1 MSNCGSTCS
10 STCDCEL
17 RSQKILGKDEWRETR
32 AVFKALGC
40 SDDDLERPIIGI
52 ANTWN
57 EINPGHQNLR
67 MVADYVRR
75 GIYRAGGTPV
85 EFGTIGICDGVA
97 TANEG
102 MRYALPHREIIA
114 SSVELMAEGS
124 RLDALVLLGSC
135 DKIVPGLLM
144 AAARLNLPCIVV
156 NGGPAISGPCFNG
169 HQSDIC
175 TTEEG
180 TALYREGKCTLQ
192 ELDDLEDVCAPTCGS
207 CTYLGTANTMCCLSE
222 VLGLSLPGSALVPAV
237 YNERLRVA
245 FRSGELIVDLVRKN
259 VRARD
264 IITRESLSNAVT
276 VLMGMGGSTN
286 AVLHLVALGHEIGM
300 DTAEV
305 IDMIDK
311 ASWDVPLVAKVYPS
325 SNYDMAD
332 LHKAGGVQ
340 QIMKELKSKLY
351 LDCICV
357 NGKTIGENMDEFR
370 NKLGPVNREIIRT
383 IDDPFDKIASI
394 GIMYGNL
401 APKSAV
407 AKPNTVKEELQS
419 FTGEAI
425 VFESE
430 EECSDAIRNGEIKA
444 GQVVVVRYEGPKGGP
459 GMREMYRALKLLE
472 SYHLEDSVAFIT
484 DGRFSGMNNGCAI
497 GHISPEA
504 AEGGPIAIVQNGD
517 KISIDIRNRDIHLH
531 LSDEE
536 IKDRL
541 GKWEYTPKKVGG
553 FLSLYAKIAKSANE
567 GGIIL

>member
-1 MSNCGSTCS
+1 MDNNKFVCS
-10 STCDCEL
+10 SKCDL
-17 RSQKILGKDEWRETR
+17 RSQKILGKDAWRETR
-32 AVFKALGC
+32 AIFKALGC

-102 MRYALPHREIIA
+102 MRYALPHREVVA
-114 SSVELMAEGS
+114 SSIELMAEGS
-124 RLDALVLLGSC
+124 RLDGLVLLGSC

-144 AAARLNLPCIVV
+144 AAARLNLPCVVV
-156 NGGPAISGPCFNG
+156 NGGPAISGPDFNG

-180 TALYREGKCTLQ
+180 TALYAEGKCTLQ

-207 CTYLGTANTMCCLSE
+207 CTYLGTANTMCCLTE
-222 VLGLSLPGSALVPAV
+222 AMGLSLPGSALVPAI
-237 YNERLRVA
+237 YNERLRIA
-245 FRSGELIVDLVRKN
+245 FQSGEVVVDLVRKN
-259 VRARD
+259 ICARD
-264 IITRESLSNAVT
+264 IITEHSISNAIT
-276 VLMGMGGSTN
+276 TLMGMGGSTN

-300 DTAEV
+300 ETSAV
-305 IDMIDK
+305 IDMIDR
-311 ASWDVPLVAKVYPS
+311 ASWDIPLVAKVYPS
-325 SNYDMAD
+325 SCYDMVD

-340 QIMKELKSKLY
+340 QILKELRSKLY
-351 LDCICV
+351 LDCLCV
-357 NGKTIGENMDEFR
+357 NEKTIGENIDAFR
-370 NKLGPVNREIIRT
+370 NKLGSVNRKIIRT
-383 IDDPFDKIASI
+383 IDDPFERGASI
-394 GIMYGNL
+394 GIMHGNL
-401 APKSAV
+401 APHSAV

-430 EECSDAIRNGEIKA
+430 EECSNAIIDGRVKA
-444 GQVVVVRYEGPKGGP
+444 GRVIVVRYEGPKGGP
-459 GMREMYRALKLLE
+459 GMREMYRALKLVE
-472 SYHLEDSVAFIT
+472 SHHLENSVAFIT

-504 AEGGPIAIVQNGD
+504 AEGGPIAIVQDGD
-517 KISIDIRNRDIHLH
+517 RITVDIQNRELHLH
-531 LSDEE
+531 LTEREIEE
-536 IKDRL
+536 RL
-541 GKWEYTPKKVGG
+541 KKWAYEPKKLKG
-553 FLSLYAKIAKSANE
+553 FLSLYAKLAKSADQ
-567 GGIIL
+567 GGIMV